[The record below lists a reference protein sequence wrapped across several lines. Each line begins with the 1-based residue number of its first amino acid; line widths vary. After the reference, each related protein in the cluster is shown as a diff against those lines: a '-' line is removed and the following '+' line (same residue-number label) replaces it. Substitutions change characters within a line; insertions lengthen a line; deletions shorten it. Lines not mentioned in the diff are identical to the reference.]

1 MESAFLLPDLDDAD
15 SQPFWQGTA
24 AGELRIQHCRAC
36 DRPRIPPRPMCPW
49 CNSLCA
55 EWKVACGRGTIWS
68 FVVPHPPLLPA
79 YAALAPFNVIV
90 VTLEESPS
98 LRLVGN
104 LVAAEDGAINEVDP
118 RTIRIGEPVRVVFQK
133 VDDVY
138 LPRWVRAGGSP

>member
-1 MESAFLLPDLDDAD
+1 MESDFLLPDLDDAD

-24 AGELRIQHCRAC
+24 AGELRIQHCRTC

-49 CNSLCA
+49 CHSLHA

-90 VTLEESPS
+90 VTLDESPS

-104 LVAAEDGAINEVDP
+104 LVAAKDGAINEVDP

-138 LPRWVRAGGSP
+138 LPRWVRAGASL